1 MTMRVRLRGT
11 RGSIPVALTSA
22 DIRQKIEP
30 ALVLANVK
38 HLCMF
43 HHEPAFDDERI
54 ETVLKET
61 IRFEKL
67 ARTEQPLTVIAAYG
81 GMEIEL

>member
-1 MTMRVRLRGT
+1 MRVRFWWT
-11 RGSIPVALTSA
+11 RGSIPVARTSA
-22 DIRQKIEP
+22 DIRHKIEH
-30 ALVLANVK
+30 ALALANVK

-54 ETVLKET
+54 ETVLKEI

-67 ARTEQPLTVIAAYG
+67 ARTEQPLTVTAAYD